1 MRILMLSDGECK
13 GGASTAAARL
23 AQGLTRQGH
32 EVLRVL
38 RFPDPPSAPPPGQPH
53 PWRTEVIE
61 TPAELVRGWLEPPS
75 ETALAFV
82 QGELARV
89 LRDFRPQGISVH
101 NLHGAT
107 RHGWSAA
114 LAGQCAQAAPTV
126 WTLHDLWS
134 ATGRCAYTGGCRL
147 HRSGGCDASCPS
159 WRVYPACPPEAI
171 AARLAEKRAVLADSP
186 DLTAVAPSAWL
197 ADETRRGLWAGCR
210 VEVLA
215 NGLDL
220 DVFHPVDRAVAR
232 KRLGL
237 PEQGRVLL
245 AVSLLLDDPRK
256 GTDILLNALPLLEP
270 GATLLLMG
278 GGELAVPE
286 GHVAVRRLG
295 LLTDDAAKVLAYSA
309 ADALVHPAREDNLP
323 NTVAEALACGT
334 PVAGFSVGGVAEM
347 LAQGAGVAAPEL
359 SPKALAQAVTLVLAQ
374 DAHTARARCRELA
387 QQRYDLPRQA
397 GKLVRIFEELTEARA
412 GKARQ
417 D

>member
-1 MRILMLSDGECK
+1 MRILMLSDGETK
-13 GGASTAAARL
+13 GGASTAAARM
-23 AQGLTRQGH
+23 AQGLARLGH
-32 EVLRVL
+32 EVLRVV
-38 RFPDPPSAPPPGQPH
+38 RFPDAPPHGQEH
-53 PWRTEVIE
+53 PWRTEVME
-61 TPAELVRGWLEPPS
+61 TPPELVRDWLKPPS
-75 ETALAFV
+75 EAAQALV
-82 QGELARV
+82 REKLARL
-89 LRDFRPQGISVH
+89 LRDFRPQGVSLH

-147 HRSGGCDASCPS
+147 HLSGGCDARCPS

-171 AARLAEKRAVLADSP
+171 AARLAEKRAVLAASP
-186 DLTAVAPSAWL
+186 DLTAAAPSAWL
-197 ADETRRGLWAGCR
+197 AREAERGLWAGRR
-210 VEVLA
+210 VEALA

-220 DVFHPVDRAVAR
+220 EVFHPVDRAEAR
-232 KRLGL
+232 RRLGL

-256 GTDILLNALPLLEP
+256 GTDILLEALPLLEP

-286 GHVAVRRLG
+286 GRVTVRRLG

-334 PVAGFSVGGVAEM
+334 PVAGFAVGGVTEM
-347 LAQGAGVAAPEL
+347 LEDGAGVAASEL
-359 SPKALAQAVTLVLAQ
+359 TPKALAQAIRAVLAQ
-374 DAHTARARCRELA
+374 DGHAARTRCRELA
-387 QQRYDLPRQA
+387 RQRYDLPTQA
-397 GKLVRIFEELTEARA
+397 GKLARIFEELTETRA
-412 GKARQ
+412 KQ
-417 D
+417 PV

>member
-1 MRILMLSDGECK
+1 MRILMLSDGETR

-23 AQGLTRQGH
+23 ALGLTRLGH
-32 EVLRVL
+32 EVLRVV
-38 RFPDPPSAPPPGQPH
+38 RFPDPPSAPPPGQAH
-53 PWRTEVIE
+53 PWRTAVIE
-61 TPAELVRGWLEPPS
+61 TPAELVRDWLEPPS
-75 ETALAFV
+75 RAAQEFV
-82 QGELARV
+82 RAELARV
-89 LRDFRPQGISVH
+89 IDAFRPQAVSLH

-147 HRSGGCDASCPS
+147 HRSGGCGAGCPS
-159 WRVYPACPPEAI
+159 WNEYPACAPEHI
-171 AARLAEKRAVLADSP
+171 AAQLAEKRAVLEGSP
-186 DLTAVAPSAWL
+186 ELCAAAPSAWL
-197 ADETRRGLWAGCR
+197 AREAAQGLWAGRR

-220 DVFHPVDRAVAR
+220 DVFRPVERAEAR

-237 PEQGRVLL
+237 PEGGRVLL
-245 AVSLLLDDPRK
+245 AASLLLDDPRK
-256 GTDILLNALPLLEP
+256 GTDILLTALPLLEP

-278 GGELAVPE
+278 GGGLEVAE
-286 GHVAVRRLG
+286 GRVNVRRLG
-295 LLTDDAAKVLAYSA
+295 LLTDDAAKVLAFSA
-309 ADALVHPAREDNLP
+309 ADVLVHPAREDNLP

-347 LAQGAGVAAPEL
+347 LEDGAGVAAGEL
-359 SPKALAQAVTLVLAQ
+359 SPKALAQAIAAVLAQ
-374 DAHTARARCRELA
+374 DARAARVRCRELA
-387 QQRYDLPRQA
+387 EKRYDLPAQA
-397 GKLVRIFEELTEARA
+397 GALARIFAELTEARA

-417 D
+417 G